1 MPRSFRVFAAFA
13 GLTILVAVA
22 VAASASTA
30 GSQTAAGTLN
40 LNTAL
45 RLVSLLGPCPPGV
58 TATGCAA
65 RTSTGPFPGLG
76 PVTGTYTFL
85 SDVGPPSCA
94 NGFGKARA
102 VPVRFAVAS
111 KGEIEFDLAAGV
123 ECVNEE
129 TEFAVR
135 AQTQTFTVTGGTG
148 IYAGA
153 SGSGTVTRSLGS
165 TDSGSA
171 GIETWTGTLT
181 VPGYEF
187 DVTRPTLTGA
197 VSRTVRAAKGA
208 KTARVVFRVTAQD
221 DRDGASRTT
230 CEPRSGSRFTIGRTR
245 VKCWA
250 TDTSANTGSA
260 SFVVTVKRTR

>member
-1 MPRSFRVFAAFA
+1 MQRSFRVFAALA
-13 GLTILVAVA
+13 GLTIL

-30 GSQTAAGTLN
+30 GSQAAVDTLN

-45 RLVSLLGPCPPGV
+45 RLVSVLGPCAPGV
-58 TATGCAA
+58 SASGCAA

-76 PVTGTYTFL
+76 PVAGTYAFF
-85 SDVGPPSCA
+85 SDVGPPLCA

-102 VPVRFAVAS
+102 YPVRFAVAS
-111 KGEIEFDLAAGV
+111 KGEIDFDLAAGV

-129 TEFAVR
+129 TDFAVR

-153 SGSGTVTRSLGS
+153 SGSGTVKRSLGS

-187 DVTRPTLTGA
+187 DVTRPTLSGA
-197 VSRTVRAAKGA
+197 VSRTVRAAKDA
-208 KTARVVFRVTAQD
+208 RTARVVFRVTTQD
-221 DRDGASRTT
+221 DRDGVLRTT
-230 CEPRSGSRFTIGRTR
+230 CAPSSGSRFTIGKTR
-245 VKCWA
+245 VKCSA

>member
-1 MPRSFRVFAAFA
+1 VPRSFRVFAALA
-13 GLTILVAVA
+13 GLTLLVAA
-22 VAASASTA
+22 TASTA
-30 GSQTAAGTLN
+30 GSQAAAGTLN
-40 LNTAL
+40 LTTAL
-45 RLVSLLGPCPPGV
+45 GLVSVLGPCPPGV
-58 TATGCAA
+58 SASTCAA
-65 RTSTGPFPGLG
+65 RTSTGLFPGLG
-76 PVTGTYTFL
+76 QVTGTYTFL

-102 VPVRFAVAS
+102 YPARFAVAS
-111 KGEIEFDLAAGV
+111 KGEIDFDLAAGV

-129 TEFAVR
+129 TDFAVR
-135 AQTQTFTVTGGTG
+135 AQTQTFTVTGGTR

-153 SGSGTVTRSLGS
+153 SGSGTVTRALGS

-171 GIETWTGTLT
+171 GRETWTGTLT

-221 DRDGASRTT
+221 DRDAALPAT
-230 CEPRSGSRFTIGRTR
+230 CAPRSGSRFTIGRTR
-245 VKCWA
+245 VKCSV

-260 SFVVTVKRTR
+260 SFVVTVKRTL